1 MQSSSVVTIYVG
13 LVVAFLCSS
22 VQGFLGSPSVWRS
35 RAACTSHFARS
46 RPKNEPNCKVWN
58 GVALFSSSSSSSSSA
73 ATAEEV
79 HRLEG
84 RTITGPLEPL
94 NNFVLVKVAKS
105 EDQTSGGILLTA
117 KAKAKKTE
125 GTVVSVGPGRAHP
138 ESGYLL
144 TIPVQPGEGV
154 VYGKYDGTEVEY
166 DGEKHSLIREE
177 DILVKYTSNQL
188 TLDNVEVLNDNVL
201 VFVEPKEEETSSG
214 LLIASSS
221 SSKKK
226 PSTGTVAKVG
236 PGRRTMTGTLTPM
249 EVTIGD
255 MVKFRDFAGNEVKI
269 DEKEYTVVRMADILA
284 KF

>member
-1 MQSSSVVTIYVG
+1 MHPKFCEAIGYVVVLVALSSTSSSGFFIPTATTRTSTF
-13 LVVAFLCSS
+13 AFSS
-22 VQGFLGSPSVWRS
+22 K
-35 RAACTSHFARS
+35 
-46 RPKNEPNCKVWN
+46 RPNNQPHKPWN
-58 GVALFSSSSSSSSSA
+58 AVALLSSSTATEAA
-73 ATAEEV
+73 ATAEES
-79 HRLEG
+79 HNLEG
-84 RTITGPLEPL
+84 RTITGPLKPL
-94 NNFVLVKVAKS
+94 NNFVLVRVAKS
-105 EDQTSGGILLTA
+105 DDQTSGGILLTA

-125 GTVVSVGPGRAHP
+125 GTVVAVGPGRAHP

-188 TLDNVEVLNDNVL
+188 TLDSVEVLNDNVL
-201 VFVEPKEEETSSG
+201 VYVEPKEEETSSG

-221 SSKKK
+221 TSKKK
-226 PSTGTVAKVG
+226 PSTGLVAKVG
-236 PGRRTMTGTLTPM
+236 PGRRTMTGSLTPM
-249 EVTIGD
+249 EVTVGD

-269 DEKEYTVVRMADILA
+269 DEKEYTVVRMTDILA